1 MEQGINEAYKFLK
14 DCGTYYLATVKDGL
28 PALRPFGTVNIYQDK
43 LYIQTSSKKEVYQ
56 EMIQNPHV
64 AICGFKNRKW
74 IRISAEVVY
83 DNDYEA
89 KKSLLEGYP
98 GLNKMYQADDDKTA
112 VFYLKNATVRIC
124 SFVSPEVI
132 YKF

>member
-56 EMIQNPHV
+56 EMIQNHMSRFV
-64 AICGFKNRKW
+64 VLKMESGLEYRQKLFMIMIMKRKN
-74 IRISAEVVY
+74 
-83 DNDYEA
+83 
-89 KKSLLEGYP
+89 L
-98 GLNKMYQADDDKTA
+98 
-112 VFYLKNATVRIC
+112 F
-124 SFVSPEVI
+124 
-132 YKF
+132 